1 MERRTSC
8 AQGLQRSRTVGTSS
22 ALHVRGEV
30 RLLFLLGIALLAACA
45 DSATSR
51 PAVQP
56 PREGQERAPDRGK
69 SLVQVVQPRRPGQE
83 NFLTRA
89 IFVDGRLWLLSDA
102 GELSSIIEGT
112 DWRVG
117 VSLPEPALDI
127 CTRNGHL
134 EALTC
139 VQPGCKAWTLRRWAD
154 DRWSVAASLA
164 SRDDDFLA
172 LDCAATTTTVLT
184 SRRIVEVTGAG
195 EKSVPLSDELE
206 KMWHVGVTS
215 ALVTADQIFVGLN
228 HGEWGGGL
236 RRIDRRTGKLTVVES
251 NVSGDLCGGPLN
263 TACDAVNGIAPEPW
277 KPGCFAAAVGV
288 VHFFPHGR
296 IVEICGDRVRGIYFK
311 AFDSSQSPPPSQ
323 PRSDEPFETVAF
335 FGLAQAK
342 DSLWA
347 SGIDGV
353 YQLKGEDAV
362 RFIPLPKF
370 KVLGNIGVSFD
381 LPGVILVLT
390 GVNRRLSISGNV
402 PMLVPR

>member
-1 MERRTSC
+1 MS
-8 AQGLQRSRTVGTSS
+8 G
-22 ALHVRGEV
+22 GEV
-30 RLLFLLGIALLAACA
+30 RLLFSVGIALLAACA

-51 PAVQP
+51 QAVQP
-56 PREGQERAPDRGK
+56 PGAGQGRAPNQGE
-69 SLVQVVQPRRPGQE
+69 SLVRVVQPRRPGQE

-89 IFVDGRLWLLSDA
+89 TFVDGRLWLLSDA

-112 DWRVG
+112 DARVG
-117 VSLPEPALDI
+117 ASLPERALEI
-127 CTRNGHL
+127 CTRNGHI
-134 EALTC
+134 EAVTC
-139 VQPGCKAWTLRRWAD
+139 AQPGCKAWTLRRWAD
-154 DRWSVAASLA
+154 DRWSVAASIA
-164 SRDDDFLA
+164 SRGDDFLA
-172 LDCAATTTTVLT
+172 LDCAATTTVLT
-184 SRRIVEVTGAG
+184 SRRIVEATGAG
-195 EKSVPLSDELE
+195 EKSVPLSEDLE
-206 KMWHVGVTS
+206 KTDHVGVTS

-228 HGEWGGGL
+228 RGEWGGGL

-251 NVSGDLCGGPLN
+251 NVRGDLCGGPLN
-263 TACDAVNGIAPEPW
+263 TACDPVNAIAPEPW
-277 KPGCFAAAVGV
+277 KQGCVAATVGV

-296 IVEICGDRVRGIYFK
+296 IVEICGDRVRRIYFK
-311 AFDSSQSPPPSQ
+311 AFDSSRSRLPSQ

-335 FGLAQAK
+335 FGLAQVK

-353 YQLKGEDAV
+353 YRLKGEDAV
-362 RFIPLPKF
+362 RFFPLPRF